1 MASLTALL
9 DSLHTH
15 LQTQTRILPTL
26 HAQLGLPPS
35 ALQDELNAL
44 KDHLIQSV
52 ESQVEG
58 RRKEV
63 EDWMAKCDGVE
74 AECLKY
80 CKSLGGNIK
89 ATGTTLGELRKEQ
102 VLPRRFELV
111 SEHQEKLRQLYHT
124 KLEQL
129 TTLTNRINSL
139 MRTLGATFYTTD
151 VLSINDEPPVDVTPE
166 RFLKLEKELVRG
178 KAEVSKRLS
187 QLCETFAQ
195 IDWLYTEL
203 GLIPPSPEDHSV
215 ASSSNS
221 DPFLSASTS
230 TPTPA
235 SRSRAGSLLFAAPDD
250 DGEYLAILSRFIS
263 VSAGCDSTP
272 SPSVGLDGVEPT
284 LSLLSWAN
292 NLLSSLSENKRRRES
307 HIQAMYDQLEVLWRR
322 LGVAEEDMDA
332 FVEVNRGSTDE
343 CVRAYEEELERML
356 DVKRERMGE
365 FVANAR
371 EEIWKLWEDIMVGEE
386 ERRDFSPFADDEF
399 SEELLSIHEAE
410 IQRLKEERRQK
421 APLLASIKKYFEICE
436 EEKELA
442 AAASDQSRLLGRG
455 TGGSRDPGRLL
466 REEKMRRRVKK
477 EKPRLEQDLLASIPS
492 WELENGRPFLVHG
505 ESVLQILMETV
516 SAADQ
521 ENAAKKNKMSHSRS
535 GSGSNSNHGASIAR
549 AKTPSGTSSNRG
561 IVTPAVRSAS
571 SMSNGR
577 PESSNKRPKLNEN
590 GRTPAVGASG
600 SRMPMPLQDHRGQ
613 SRTASKSGR
622 SVSPTKIPGKSS
634 LPRQAPPALAMP
646 VPRVGTQHHSL
657 GHGRV
662 PSGHPDTASRSTS
675 GYSAGRSTSITYANS
690 QAQRYGS
697 GMPSEAMG
705 QKVQKLRRESFKP
718 RPSAD
723 VLDIPGG
730 QVLKN
735 WVRGTLA
742 SSGCV
747 KEEDEGY

>member
-35 ALQDELNAL
+35 TLQDELNAL

-63 EDWMAKCDGVE
+63 DDWMVKCDGVE
-74 AECLKY
+74 GECLKY

-129 TTLTNRINSL
+129 TTLTNRINAL
-139 MRTLGATFYTTD
+139 MRTLGPTFYTPD
-151 VLSINDEPPVDVTPE
+151 VLLINDEPPVDVTPE

-203 GLIPPSPEDHSV
+203 GMAPPSPEDQSV

-230 TPTPA
+230 TPTPT
-235 SRSRAGSLLFAAPDD
+235 SRSRAGSLLFAVPDD

-272 SPSVGLDGVEPT
+272 SPTIGLDGVEPT

-292 NLLSSLSENKRRRES
+292 NLLSSLSENKRCRET

-371 EEIWKLWEDIMVGEE
+371 EEIWKLWEDIMVGED
-386 ERRDFSPFADDEF
+386 ERRDFAPFADDEF

-410 IQRLKEERRQK
+410 IQRLKDERRKK

-455 TGGSRDPGRLL
+455 TSGSRDPGRLL

-521 ENAAKKNKMSHSRS
+521 ENAPKKNKMTHSRS
-535 GSGSNSNHGASIAR
+535 GSGSNSNHGASITR
-549 AKTPSGTSSNRG
+549 AKTPSGTSGNRG
-561 IVTPAVRSAS
+561 VVTPAVRSAS

-577 PESSNKRPKLNEN
+577 PESSNKRPRMDEN
-590 GRTPAVGASG
+590 GRTSG
-600 SRMPMPLQDHRGQ
+600 GKLPMPLQDHRGQ
-613 SRTASKSGR
+613 SRTVSKSGR

-646 VPRVGTQHHSL
+646 VPQVSTQHHSL

-662 PSGHPDTASRSTS
+662 PSEHPNTASRSTS
-675 GYSAGRSTSITYANS
+675 GYSTGRSTSGTYANS
-690 QAQRYGS
+690 QAQRYGR
-697 GMPSEAMG
+697 GMPSEAMA
-705 QKVQKLRRESFKP
+705 QKVQKLRKESFKP

-730 QVLKN
+730 QVLKK
-735 WVRGTLA
+735 WVRGTLT